1 MDANHINVTSALIN
15 AGAILV
21 LMTAF
26 FGITWKLSSILL
38 AVFAYP
44 VYLSL
49 YAFELPQGS
58 KKSENRR
65 IFSLN
70 IPKEN
75 PKKFFMNFSAF
86 LVFLFMLP
94 NVMSFVTAINL
105 PPKEQASLIMAM
117 LYGSEY
123 FRVWFNGLALL
134 FIGVIYAISYV
145 TEEDKRDPWEKIES
159 LSIPSLWKSI
169 IKKL

>member
-1 MDANHINVTSALIN
+1 MDANHINVISALIN
-15 AGAILV
+15 VGAILFLV
-21 LMTAF
+21 TAF
-26 FGITWKLSSILL
+26 LGITWKLSSILL

-49 YAFELPQGS
+49 YAFELPQGVR
-58 KKSENRR
+58 KTEKRR
-65 IFSLN
+65 ILSLN

-75 PKKFFMNFSAF
+75 PKKIFMNFSAF

-94 NVMSFVTAINL
+94 NVISFVTAIDL
-105 PPKEQASLIMAM
+105 PPKEQVNFIMTM

-134 FIGVIYAISYV
+134 FIGVIYTISYV
-145 TEEDKRDPWEKIES
+145 TEEDKRDPWEKIET

-169 IKKL
+169 LKKI